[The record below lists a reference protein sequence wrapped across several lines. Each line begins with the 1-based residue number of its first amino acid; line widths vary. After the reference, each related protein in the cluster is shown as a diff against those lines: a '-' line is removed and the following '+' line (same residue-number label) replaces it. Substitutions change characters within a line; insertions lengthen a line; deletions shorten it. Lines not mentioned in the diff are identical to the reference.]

1 MSYSAPRDHAALST
15 SEKSQGS
22 VCHVLGRDGPCRK
35 NVRIA
40 PVVARWDQWQRDRE
54 QLIVAHLENGLQHLE
69 NGLLVQNGS
78 WMVAEDRSVGY
89 GHVHAFLPQNL
100 KQLQLPA
107 PNSHEPWTAI
117 PYILH

>member
-78 WMVAEDRSVGY
+78 WMVAEDLCDV
-89 GHVHAFLPQNL
+89 
-100 KQLQLPA
+100 LQGK
-107 PNSHEPWTAI
+107 
-117 PYILH
+117 